1 MEAKMEIDVGV
12 PVATTVTGDGRVT
25 AEILP
30 AGRYATL
37 IYNGPYDGLMRATA
51 HLLAWAK
58 GKGIAWDK
66 WPVGPT
72 GEGWRARV
80 ENYLTDPKEEPDSA
94 KWETEL
100 IFKLADT

>member
-1 MEAKMEIDVGV
+1 M
-12 PVATTVTGDGRVT
+12 TGDGRVT

-30 AGRYATL
+30 VGRYATL
-37 IYNGPYDGLMRATA
+37 IYTGPYDGLMRATA
-51 HLLAWAK
+51 DLLAWAK
-58 GKGIAWDK
+58 EKAIVWDS

-80 ENYLTDPKEEPDSA
+80 ENYLTDPKEEPDSG

-100 IFKLADT
+100 AFKLADT